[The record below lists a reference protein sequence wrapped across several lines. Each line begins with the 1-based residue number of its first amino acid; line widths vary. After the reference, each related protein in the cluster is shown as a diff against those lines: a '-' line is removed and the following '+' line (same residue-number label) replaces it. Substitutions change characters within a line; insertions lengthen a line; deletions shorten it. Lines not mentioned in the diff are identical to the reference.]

1 MGSWTAEAESISWFM
16 QAGLFN
22 RSHTERH
29 PIQSHNTTVVRT
41 LETVAALDRVDGT
54 KD

>member
-1 MGSWTAEAESISWFM
+1 MGSWTDEAELISWLM
-16 QAGLFN
+16 QAELSN
-22 RSHTERH
+22 RSHTEHH

-41 LETVAALDRVDGT
+41 LETVAALDRVDGG